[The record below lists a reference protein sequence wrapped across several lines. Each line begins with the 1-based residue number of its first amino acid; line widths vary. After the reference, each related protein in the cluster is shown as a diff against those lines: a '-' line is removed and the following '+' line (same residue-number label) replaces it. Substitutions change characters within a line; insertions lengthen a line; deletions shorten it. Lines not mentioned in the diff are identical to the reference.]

1 MPDRAVKRTLSAAV
15 DVGGTFVDVVVADA
29 LSGETRIA
37 KVLHRRGEQG
47 ADILDAIGT
56 LARRFG
62 AEIADVDTIVIG
74 TTVVANALLQG
85 KLARTGLITTEG
97 FRDVL
102 EIARMHRASSYD
114 LHKRRPPVVVPREL
128 RLEVS
133 ERIDY
138 NGAVLKPLNEAD
150 VTAAVDTLKREAVE
164 AVAVSLLFSF
174 VRPEHEQRIAAALAP
189 LGVPVSLSSEVL
201 PVFREYERTMTTA
214 INAAT
219 SPVMRDFLDGLEP
232 LIAHGVSRTYIMGSA
247 GGCLTFLE
255 ARRFPVKCAVSGPA
269 GGVMAARELARR
281 HGIDTVLTLD
291 VGGTSSDVAM
301 LRGGQVPFT
310 NERAIG
316 GYPLAAPSVEIETVG
331 AGGGS
336 VAIIDRA
343 GLLKVGPQSAG
354 STPGP
359 VCYGRGGVEP
369 TVTDAHVGLN
379 RLGAHSMLRG
389 SFTLD
394 RDAAIK
400 AIEEKI
406 AAPLGLT
413 WQKAALGILQITTA
427 NIVAAVRTMSV
438 ERGHD
443 PRVATLVAFGG
454 AGPLHAIEVAR
465 ALEIPRVLVPLY
477 PGVFSACGI
486 LSADIQYA
494 AQRTW
499 FRPLAKITHR
509 DLDDVFSAMLQELMA
524 RIARD
529 GLGTEALRV
538 DWAVDLR
545 YRGQSH
551 CLMVPLAETSLPG
564 LAGARTAFLGQHLQ
578 RYGHASQTDEV
589 DLVNIHLTVSQV
601 RHPIEQPV
609 QSAAGAPR
617 PIAVRDLWL
626 DPECTTRV
634 PIYDRAD
641 LRPGWAA
648 AGPLIIEQYDSAL
661 VLSPAD
667 SIEVLGD
674 TGALMITVTNTR

>member
-1 MPDRAVKRTLSAAV
+1 MPDQTTKRTLSAAV
-15 DVGGTFVDVVVADA
+15 DVGGTFVDVVVADPRN
-29 LSGETRIA
+29 GETRIA
-37 KVLHRRGEQG
+37 KVLHRRGEPG

-56 LARRFG
+56 LAQRFG
-62 AEIADVDTIVIG
+62 TGIADVDSIVIG

-85 KLARTGLITTEG
+85 WLARTGLITTEG

-102 EIARMHRASSYD
+102 EIARMHRTSSYD

-133 ERIDY
+133 ERLDHH
-138 NGAVLKPLNEAD
+138 GTVLKPLKDAD
-150 VTAAVDTLKREAVE
+150 VTAAVERLRCEGVE

-174 VRPEHEQRIAAALAP
+174 VRPEHERQIAAALAS
-189 LGVPVSLSSEVL
+189 LGVPVSLSSDVL
-201 PVFREYERTMTTA
+201 PVFREYERTTTTA

-219 SPVMRDFLDGLEP
+219 STVMRDFLDGLEP
-232 LIAHGVSRTYIMGSA
+232 LTGRGDARAYIMGSA
-247 GGCLTFLE
+247 GGCLTFSE

-269 GGVMAARELARR
+269 GGVMAALDLARR
-281 HGIDTVLTLD
+281 QGLETLLTLD

-316 GYPLAAPSVEIETVG
+316 GYPIAAPSVEIETVG

-336 VAIIDRA
+336 IAFIDRA
-343 GLLKVGPQSAG
+343 NLIKVGPQSAG

-359 VCYGRGGVEP
+359 VCYSRGGVDP
-369 TVTDAHVGLN
+369 TVTDAHVALN
-379 RLGAHSMLRG
+379 RLGVRSMLRG
-389 SFTLD
+389 SFALD
-394 RDAAIK
+394 RDAAIA

-406 AAPLGLT
+406 AVPLGLT

-454 AGPLHAIEVAR
+454 AGPLHALEVAR
-465 ALEIPRVLVPLY
+465 ALEIPRVLVPRY

-499 FRPLAKITHR
+499 FRPLAQITQG
-509 DLDDVFSAMLQELMA
+509 DFDDVCTTMRRELLA
-524 RIARD
+524 RTAKD
-529 GLGTEALRV
+529 GLEAEALRV
-538 DWAVDLR
+538 VWAVDLR
-545 YRGQSH
+545 YHGQSH
-551 CLMVPLAETSLPG
+551 SLMVPLTDPTLAG
-564 LAGARTAFLGQHLQ
+564 LAGARAAFLEQHLQ
-578 RYGHASQTDEV
+578 RYGHASQADAV

-601 RHPIEQPV
+601 RHPIRQPV
-609 QSAAGAPR
+609 HPAAGAPR
-617 PIAVRDLWL
+617 PLTTRDLWL
-626 DPECTTRV
+626 DPDRTTAV
-634 PIYDRAD
+634 PVYDRAD
-641 LRPGWAA
+641 LQPGWTA

-661 VLSPAD
+661 VLSPGD
-667 SIEVLGD
+667 RFEVLGE
-674 TGALMITVTNTR
+674 TEALMITVTNTR